1 MFSKMSTC
9 QWHRQMLSAEWRSC
23 VAHFVIIVCQ
33 AKEMVAIS
41 KSISTKIKEKQGD
54 ITDDEVGV
62 GFSSCLCL
70 TVDIYHGYKDS
81 ISYCMSALLS

>member
-1 MFSKMSTC
+1 MINTGLFLVCILISGQIFT
-9 QWHRQMLSAEWRSC
+9 
-23 VAHFVIIVCQ
+23 CQ

-62 GFSSCLCL
+62 FVCTRVCILLCTK
-70 TVDIYHGYKDS
+70 TVTHPNHAQRIGLPLPLGH
-81 ISYCMSALLS
+81 I

>member
-1 MFSKMSTC
+1 
-9 QWHRQMLSAEWRSC
+9 MLIAEWRSC
-23 VAHFVIIVCQ
+23 VASIVIIVCQ

-62 GFSSCLCL
+62 GFSLRMCL
-70 TVDIYHGYKDS
+70 TVDIYRRYKDS
-81 ISYCMSALLS
+81 ISYCMSVLLS